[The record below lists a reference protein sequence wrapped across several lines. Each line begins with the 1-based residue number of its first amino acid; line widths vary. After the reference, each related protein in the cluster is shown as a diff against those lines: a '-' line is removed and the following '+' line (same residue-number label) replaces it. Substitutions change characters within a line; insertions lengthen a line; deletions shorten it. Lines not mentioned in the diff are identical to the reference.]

1 MAVKHIKTSDEYNFS
16 EPRIKDL
23 FDKAN
28 KNSQNELP
36 AHEFESLINYLT
48 ELPIQHNKITY
59 KTLNHI
65 LMDTKYDKTIA
76 CNLSQIIIK
85 PFNFLNEH
93 RQLLSFAQVMYIVD
107 INSDDEESSIKY
119 SKREVMIAWLYYY
132 FYKKESQFYIPKAK
146 LASDLQ
152 KINWQKYNIKISDF
166 VPLLIDVKNTYYTT
180 QQFIDL
186 EKSTGDNIIDHFYRE
201 EDDTDATTT
210 GTPDDTD
217 LTEITPED
225 AIEFTELQ
233 RKAIKYAIN
242 HPLTLISGFPGT
254 GKSTIIKQIVDYYEN
269 QKMYCWLM
277 APTGKA
283 IKDLKDKCNKTD
295 DKFAGTMHRFI
306 YVTYPQLKNSHLAED
321 DDFTK
326 NFKATYKKYFEVFV
340 IDEASMISFE
350 LFRKIINIVIE
361 NNAKLVLVGD
371 KHQLPPIQVG
381 RPFECILN
389 SNIFP
394 TVFLTDIKRT
404 DKPVLSKNIKKFVT
418 TGLSQCDFDKNEMI
432 FMQLTDFSDS
442 NLLNIFTNIHSNYGD
457 FKVITPQHKY
467 DGGVEQCNKI
477 LQKMF
482 NSNRRKVCEHF
493 NTIYYVNDVIIQ
505 KENDYSRDPP
515 RVNGDV
521 AKIISVNKSFDYRTS
536 KKAVFNC
543 TIEYEDG
550 EKREINTHELKDDFQ
565 LFYSA
570 TVHKFQGSQENTC
583 VILLSNQHSM
593 WRSPNN
599 TKLFYTAI
607 SRAKQRCIII
617 GDIKVFFNLKY
628 NKSDNFYSKFM
639 QEFNDY
645 NL

>member
-1 MAVKHIKTSDEYNFS
+1 MATKCVKTSDEYNFT

-23 FDKAN
+23 YDKAN
-28 KNSQNELP
+28 KNSQNELL
-36 AHEFESLINYLT
+36 AHEFESLINYLI
-48 ELPIQHNKITY
+48 ELPIQHNKITF
-59 KTLNHI
+59 KTLNYI
-65 LMDTKYDKTIA
+65 LMDTKYDKSA
-76 CNLSQIIIK
+76 SYNLSQIIRK
-85 PFNFLNEH
+85 PFKFLNEH
-93 RQLLSFAQVMYIVD
+93 RQLLSFTQVMYIIDV
-107 INSDDEESSIKY
+107 NSDDEENCIKY
-119 SKREVMIAWLYYY
+119 TKREVMIAWLYYY
-132 FYKKESQFYIPKAK
+132 FYKKECQFYIPKEK

-152 KINWQKYNIKISDF
+152 KVNWQKYNVKISDF

-180 QQFIDL
+180 QQFIDI

-201 EDDTDATTT
+201 EDDIDATTIET
-210 GTPDDTD
+210 SDDTNSI
-217 LTEITPED
+217 EETPED
-225 AIEFTELQ
+225 AIDFTDLQ
-233 RKAIKYAIN
+233 KKAIKYAIN
-242 HPLTLISGFPGT
+242 HPLTIISGFPGT
-254 GKSTIIKQIVDYYEN
+254 GKSTIIKQSVDYYAN
-269 QKMYCWLM
+269 KSTYCWLM

-295 DKFAGTMHRFI
+295 DKFAGTIHRFI
-306 YVTYPQLKNSHLAED
+306 YVTYPQLKNAHSAED
-321 DDFTK
+321 DEFTK
-326 NFKATYKKYFEVFV
+326 KFKETYKKYFEVFI

-361 NNAKLVLVGD
+361 NNAKLVLVGE

-381 RPFECILN
+381 RPFECMLN

-394 TVFLTDIKRT
+394 SVFLTDIKRT
-404 DKPVLSKNIKKFVT
+404 DKPILSRNIKKFVT
-418 TGLSQCDFDKNEMI
+418 SGLSQSDFDKSEMI

-442 NLLNIFTNIHSNYGD
+442 NLLNIFTNIQNDYGD

-482 NSNRRKVCEHF
+482 NSNKRKVCEHF

-536 KKAVFNC
+536 KKAVSNC
-543 TIEYEDG
+543 TIQYEDG
-550 EKREINTHELKDDFQ
+550 ETREINTNELKDDFQ

-617 GDIKVFFNLKY
+617 GDIKVFFSLKY

-639 QEFNDY
+639 HEFNDY